1 MITLTHKFAAYVDW
15 TLEDQPRPFYVG
27 KGNQD
32 RVNERVRRNRYY
44 INIAK
49 KYGVQRRVV
58 MENDD
63 ENVVFAMETQLI
75 QEHKT
80 YVYGGPEF
88 WGANMTLGGEGRSG
102 SYPDA
107 STRFQMS
114 QSQKIAWQDEGRK
127 ARASITQ
134 RARLA
139 DSETRQIASQKYIE
153 VWSDPEL
160 RNRMS
165 ETLKQT
171 CSKPDV
177 KKRMSDG
184 QRNVWTTMTPRQRE
198 KRCKSASEAARKREA
213 KKRGEI

>member
-1 MITLTHKFAAYVDW
+1 MD
-15 TLEDQPRPFYVG
+15 DCPRPFYVG
-27 KGNQD
+27 KGNQG

-44 INIAK
+44 VNIAK
-49 KYGVQRRVV
+49 MYGVQRRIV
-58 MENDD
+58 MESDD
-63 ENVVFAMETQLI
+63 EDVVFAMETQLI

-80 YVYGGPEF
+80 YAYGGPGF

-107 STRFQMS
+107 TTRLQMS
-114 QSQKIAWQDEGRK
+114 QSQKVAWQSDARK
-127 ARASITQ
+127 ARASVVQ
-134 RARLA
+134 RARWA
-139 DSETRQIASQKYIE
+139 DLNTRQIASQKYAEI
-153 VWSDPEL
+153 WSDSVL
-160 RNRMS
+160 RSRMS

-171 CSKPDV
+171 CSDVDV

-184 QRNVWTTMTPRQRE
+184 QRSVWASLTPEQRE